1 MLFVDQTSDLFE
13 GAVVVVAAVEVEAA
27 AAVVVVAKEAF
38 VSLRFVPSLL
48 SAAENTKFNFF

>member
-13 GAVVVVAAVEVEAA
+13 GAVVAAVEIEAA

>member
-1 MLFVDQTSDLFE
+1 MLFVGQTSDLFE
-13 GAVVVVAAVEVEAA
+13 GAVVVVVVEVEAA
-27 AAVVVVAKEAF
+27 AVVVVVAKEAF